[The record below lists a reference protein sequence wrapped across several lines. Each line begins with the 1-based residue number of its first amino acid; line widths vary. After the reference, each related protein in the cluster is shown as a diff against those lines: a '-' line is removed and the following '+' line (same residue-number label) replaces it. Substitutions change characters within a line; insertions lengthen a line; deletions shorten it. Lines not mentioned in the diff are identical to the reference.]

1 MAERVLIVE
10 DDPLLAIDMRDMVSK
25 LGFTIS
31 GIADSFHSA
40 RALAPHSDIA
50 LVDINLRDGATGP
63 RTGQYLAAEFGIAV
77 VMVTANPEAIQNNLS
92 KVIGLISKP
101 VSLMMIETVLM
112 FVRSIREGKRG
123 ASPPAGMRLFT

>member
-1 MAERVLIVE
+1 MAERIMIVE

-25 LGFTIS
+25 LGFKIA
-31 GIADSFHSA
+31 GIADSFRSA
-40 RALAPHSDIA
+40 QALAPYSDIA
-50 LVDINLRDGATGP
+50 LVDVNLRDGATGP

-101 VSLMMIETVLM
+101 VDPTMIETVLI
-112 FVRSIREGKRG
+112 FVRGAREGRRG
-123 ASPPAGMRLFT
+123 VPPAGMRLFV